1 MNTLLVVTFNVL
13 IIVLSIL
20 KSFVVNI
27 YIKRFYFVNTIF
39 KKFLEIIS
47 CINTS

>member
-13 IIVLSIL
+13 IIVLNIL

-27 YIKRFYFVNTIF
+27 CIKRFCFVNTIF
-39 KKFLEIIS
+39 KKFFELIS
-47 CINTS
+47 CIDTS